1 MKERWRMGGL
11 NKVITVILGVH
22 YPISISSPNDI
33 HLHSV
38 FFPWRHKLQILL
50 WYFSFTVGIWWCAAT
65 LCWNRH
71 GPSNSPLPP
80 VCFETLWVVSN
91 CLVRCRKKQGI
102 WRLIWFHVKKTIKKK
117 NKPKQ
122 ISTNLNPKE
131 KLGQLQFCL
140 YMNYVLLGL
149 THAITMNVLLCGN

>member
-1 MKERWRMGGL
+1 MVIMEENISDEREMENEWIEWSHHSNFR
-11 NKVITVILGVH
+11 ITLSNFHLI
-22 YPISISSPNDI
+22 PKDI

-50 WYFSFTVGIWWCAAT
+50 WYFSFIVGIWWCAAT

-80 VCFETLWVVSN
+80 ICFEALWVVSN
-91 CLVRCRKKQGI
+91 CLVRYRKKT
-102 WRLIWFHVKKTIKKK
+102 RSVKVDLISCLKKK
-117 NKPKQ
+117 KSKQ
-122 ISTNLNPKE
+122 ISTNLNPNKE

-140 YMNYVLLGL
+140 YMN
-149 THAITMNVLLCGN
+149 